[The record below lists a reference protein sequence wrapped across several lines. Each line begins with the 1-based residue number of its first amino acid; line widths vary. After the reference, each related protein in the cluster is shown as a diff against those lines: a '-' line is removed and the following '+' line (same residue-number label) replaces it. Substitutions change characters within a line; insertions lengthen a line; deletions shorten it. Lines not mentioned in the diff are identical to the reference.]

1 MCSMGQMTKDCANPA
16 KLPQQKD
23 LVKESCG
30 SAAEAVSPLSFLIA
44 STADAARCST
54 FSSQSRLLSPN
65 ELKMMALTTDAQHS
79 GAAIPR
85 NRLDTP
91 PNAFVLSVH
100 PGLEVCN
107 RTLYVSKG
115 WPTTTL
121 ADPAAPPAM
130 RSWRAVATGACA
142 VSLLLAGAEEEVDE
156 ASVSPA
162 CIDAESLISN
172 YYGCNEYDSVQ

>member
-1 MCSMGQMTKDCANPA
+1 MCSMGQIINDCANPA

-30 SAAEAVSPLSFLIA
+30 SAAEVSPLPFVLA
-44 STADAARCST
+44 SAADAALCST

-65 ELKMMALTTDAQHS
+65 ELKMIALTTDAQHS

-91 PNAFVLSVH
+91 PKALVLSVH

-107 RTLYVSKG
+107 RTL
-115 WPTTTL
+115 
-121 ADPAAPPAM
+121 
-130 RSWRAVATGACA
+130 
-142 VSLLLAGAEEEVDE
+142 
-156 ASVSPA
+156 
-162 CIDAESLISN
+162 
-172 YYGCNEYDSVQ
+172 